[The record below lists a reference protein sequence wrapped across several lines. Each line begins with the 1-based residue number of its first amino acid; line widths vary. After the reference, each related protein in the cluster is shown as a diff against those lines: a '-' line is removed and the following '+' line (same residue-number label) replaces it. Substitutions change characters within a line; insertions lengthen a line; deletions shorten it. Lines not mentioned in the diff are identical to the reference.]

1 MNERVWIAQADTTP
15 VQNPVPLKVVTVVKP
30 GSEQAITID
39 LGFDQKTKVD
49 LSSVANEKMTMVHV
63 GTKLIVLFD
72 NHSTVTIE
80 PFFDST
86 GKPLANLDV
95 NLGAGHDVTGDQFAS
110 LFPITE
116 DQSVLPAAGGG
127 GSPAS
132 GADFH
137 NPTVD
142 PLAIGNPLPL
152 LGPEELGNFQIN
164 LPLGPQS
171 NFADTAPTITLTP
184 SPYPTVNNTVFPA
197 RIFYTVQQGDTVQ
210 VIAQRRLCRR
220 IVGLDAFGLAVE
232 LEVHRLRAGR
242 RRRD

>member
-15 VQNPVPLKVVTVVKP
+15 VQNPAPLKVVTVVKP

-49 LSSVANEKMTMVHV
+49 LSAVASEKMTMVHV

-116 DQSVLPAAGGG
+116 DQSVLPAAGAG

-152 LGPEELGNFQIN
+152 LGPEELGNFQVN

-171 NFADTAPTITLTP
+171 NFVDTAPEITLTP
-184 SPYPTVNNTVFPA
+184 
-197 RIFYTVQQGDTVQ
+197 
-210 VIAQRRLCRR
+210 
-220 IVGLDAFGLAVE
+220 
-232 LEVHRLRAGR
+232 AGVDLNGHNIDR
-242 RRRD
+242 KSVV